1 MLIWQDIDV
10 GPTAASTV
18 LSADL
23 SDKLAALREAFRE
36 MRHVVVAFSGGA
48 DSSLLAY
55 MAASTDGVTAT
66 AVTAV
71 SPSLAGS
78 EFDDCSRLAEAW
90 NLDWVAVT
98 TGEMEQAAYRR
109 NDIDRCF
116 HCKSA
121 LMDALQPFVDSG
133 ATVVLGVNVDDLD
146 DHRPGQ
152 QAAAE
157 AGARFP
163 FVEAG
168 LSKEEIRELSRSFNL
183 ETWDKPAAACLAS
196 RIPFGTEVTVE
207 ILSKV
212 ERAEQVLHDL
222 GIRSC
227 RVRHHGEVARIEVE
241 QGDLQSVI
249 DARDHIEQRLLAL
262 GFRYVTVDLGGFR
275 SGSLNPHESTTTS

>member
-1 MLIWQDIDV
+1 MIWQDGAM
-10 GPTAASTV
+10 GPIAAQPLMSNA
-18 LSADL
+18 LSA
-23 SDKLAALREAFRE
+23 KYVALQRSFLE
-36 MRHVVVAFSGGA
+36 MGHVVVAFSGGA

-55 MAASTDGVTAT
+55 VASSTEGVSAT

-71 SPSLAGS
+71 SPSLAGA
-78 EFDDCSRLAEAW
+78 EFDDCSRLAESW
-90 NLDWVAVT
+90 SLEWVAVT
-98 TGEMEQAAYRR
+98 TNEMEQAAYRR
-109 NDIDRCF
+109 NDADRCF

-121 LMDALQPFVDSG
+121 LMEALQPFVDNG

-152 QAAAE
+152 RAAAE

-163 FVEAG
+163 FVEVG
-168 LSKEEIRELSRSFNL
+168 LSKAEIRELSHAVGL

-212 ERAEQVLHDL
+212 ERAEQVLRDL

-241 QGDLQSVI
+241 QSDLQSVI
-249 DARDHIEQRLLAL
+249 DSRQHVEQRLLAL

-275 SGSLNPHESTTTS
+275 SGSLNPHEPTANS

>member
-1 MLIWQDIDV
+1 MV
-10 GPTAASTV
+10 PAAASS
-18 LSADL
+18 LL
-23 SDKLAALREAFRE
+23 SDTLSLKLEELKSVLRE
-36 MRHVVVAFSGGA
+36 MGHVCIAFSGGA

-55 MAASTDGVTAT
+55 VAASTEGISAT
-66 AVTAV
+66 SVTAV
-71 SPSLAGS
+71 SPSLAGT
-78 EFDDCSRLAEAW
+78 EFDDCSRLAETW

-98 TGEMEQAAYRR
+98 TDEMEQAAYRR
-109 NDIDRCF
+109 NDADRCF

-152 QAAAE
+152 VAAAE

-163 FVEAG
+163 FVEVG
-168 LSKEEIRELSRSFNL
+168 LVKSEIRELSRALGL

-207 ILSKV
+207 ILSRV

-227 RVRHHGEVARIEVE
+227 RVRHHGDVARIEVE
-241 QGDLQSVI
+241 DSDLQGVI
-249 DARDHIEQRLLAL
+249 DARSHVEERLLAL
-262 GFRYVTVDLGGFR
+262 GFRYVTVDIGGFR
-275 SGSLNPHESTTTS
+275 SGSLNPNGSTPHT

>member
-1 MLIWQDIDV
+1 M
-10 GPTAASTV
+10 GPIAAQPLMSNA
-18 LSADL
+18 LSA
-23 SDKLAALREAFRE
+23 KYVALQRSFLE
-36 MRHVVVAFSGGA
+36 MGHVVVAFSGGA

-55 MAASTDGVTAT
+55 VASSTEGVSAT

-71 SPSLAGS
+71 SPSLAGA
-78 EFDDCSRLAEAW
+78 EFDDCSRLAESW
-90 NLDWVAVT
+90 SLEWVAVT
-98 TGEMEQAAYRR
+98 TNEMEQAAYRR
-109 NDIDRCF
+109 NDADRCF

-121 LMDALQPFVDSG
+121 LMDALQPFVDDG

-152 QAAAE
+152 RAAAE

-163 FVEAG
+163 FVEVG
-168 LSKEEIRELSRSFNL
+168 LSKAEIRELSHAVGL

-212 ERAEQVLHDL
+212 ERAEQVLRDL

-241 QGDLQSVI
+241 QSDLQSVI
-249 DARDHIEQRLLAL
+249 DSREHVEQRLLAL

-275 SGSLNPHESTTTS
+275 SGSLNPHEPTANS

>member
-1 MLIWQDIDV
+1 MV
-10 GPTAASTV
+10 PAAASS
-18 LSADL
+18 LL
-23 SDKLAALREAFRE
+23 SDTLSLKLEELKSVLRE
-36 MRHVVVAFSGGA
+36 MGHVCIAFSGGA

-55 MAASTDGVTAT
+55 VAASTEGISAT
-66 AVTAV
+66 SVTAV
-71 SPSLAGS
+71 SPSLAGT
-78 EFDDCSRLAEAW
+78 EFDDCSRLAETW

-98 TGEMEQAAYRR
+98 TDEMEQAAYRR
-109 NDIDRCF
+109 NDVDRCF

-152 QAAAE
+152 VAAAE

-163 FVEAG
+163 FVEVG
-168 LSKEEIRELSRSFNL
+168 LVKSEIRELSRALGL

-207 ILSKV
+207 ILSRV

-227 RVRHHGEVARIEVE
+227 RVRHHGDVARIEVE
-241 QGDLQSVI
+241 DSDLQGVI
-249 DARDHIEQRLLAL
+249 EARSHVEERLLAL
-262 GFRYVTVDLGGFR
+262 GFRYVTVDIGGFR
-275 SGSLNPHESTTTS
+275 SGSLNPNGSAPYT

>member
-1 MLIWQDIDV
+1 V
-10 GPTAASTV
+10 VPAAASS
-18 LSADL
+18 LL
-23 SDKLAALREAFRE
+23 SDTLSLKLEELKSVLRE
-36 MRHVVVAFSGGA
+36 MGHVCIAFSGGA

-55 MAASTDGVTAT
+55 VAASTEGVSAT
-66 AVTAV
+66 SVTAV
-71 SPSLAGS
+71 SPSLAGT
-78 EFDDCSRLAEAW
+78 EFDDCSRLAETW

-98 TGEMEQAAYRR
+98 TDEMEQAAYRR
-109 NDIDRCF
+109 NDVDRCF

-152 QAAAE
+152 VAAAE

-163 FVEAG
+163 FVEVG
-168 LSKEEIRELSRSFNL
+168 LVKSEIRELSRALGL

-207 ILSKV
+207 ILSRV

-227 RVRHHGEVARIEVE
+227 RVRHHGDVARIEVE
-241 QGDLQSVI
+241 DSDLQGVI
-249 DARDHIEQRLLAL
+249 DARSHVEERLLAL
-262 GFRYVTVDLGGFR
+262 GFRYVTVDIGGFR
-275 SGSLNPHESTTTS
+275 SGSLNPNGSTPHT

>member
-1 MLIWQDIDV
+1 M
-10 GPTAASTV
+10 GPIAAQPLMSNA
-18 LSADL
+18 LSA
-23 SDKLAALREAFRE
+23 KYVALQRSFLE
-36 MRHVVVAFSGGA
+36 MGHVVVAFSGGA

-55 MAASTDGVTAT
+55 VASSTEGVSAT

-71 SPSLAGS
+71 SPSLAGA
-78 EFDDCSRLAEAW
+78 EFDDCSRLAESW
-90 NLDWVAVT
+90 SLEWVAVT
-98 TGEMEQAAYRR
+98 TNEMEQAAYRR
-109 NDIDRCF
+109 NDADRCF

-121 LMDALQPFVDSG
+121 LMEALQPFVDNG

-152 QAAAE
+152 RAAAE

-163 FVEAG
+163 FVEVG
-168 LSKEEIRELSRSFNL
+168 LSKAEIRELSHAVGL

-212 ERAEQVLHDL
+212 ERAEQVLRDL

-241 QGDLQSVI
+241 QSDLQSVI
-249 DARDHIEQRLLAL
+249 DSREHVEQRLLAL

-275 SGSLNPHESTTTS
+275 SGSLNPHEPTANS

>member
-1 MLIWQDIDV
+1 M
-10 GPTAASTV
+10 GPTAADTS
-18 LSADL
+18 L
-23 SDKLAALREAFRE
+23 SDTSLLKLEALRGVLRE
-36 MRHVVVAFSGGA
+36 MGQVVVAFSGGA
-48 DSSLLAY
+48 DSSLLAFV
-55 MAASTDGVTAT
+55 AASTEGVVAT

-98 TGEMEQAAYRR
+98 TDEMEQAAYRR

-152 QAAAE
+152 VAAAE

-163 FVEAG
+163 FVEVNLTKA
-168 LSKEEIRELSRSFNL
+168 EIREVSRSLGL

-207 ILSKV
+207 LLSKV
-212 ERAEQVLHDL
+212 ERAEQVLHDI

-241 QGDLQSVI
+241 AVDLQLVI
-249 DARDHIEQRLLAL
+249 DSRSYIEERLLAL

-275 SGSLNPHESTTTS
+275 SGSLNPNGPAPIA

>member
-1 MLIWQDIDV
+1 V
-10 GPTAASTV
+10 VPAAASS
-18 LSADL
+18 LL
-23 SDKLAALREAFRE
+23 SDTLSLKLEELKSVLRE
-36 MRHVVVAFSGGA
+36 MGHVCIAFSGGA

-55 MAASTDGVTAT
+55 VAASTEGVSAT
-66 AVTAV
+66 SVTAV
-71 SPSLAGS
+71 SPSLAGT
-78 EFDDCSRLAEAW
+78 EFDDCSRLAETW

-98 TGEMEQAAYRR
+98 TDEMEQAAYRR
-109 NDIDRCF
+109 NDVDRCF

-152 QAAAE
+152 VAAAE

-163 FVEAG
+163 FVEVG
-168 LSKEEIRELSRSFNL
+168 LVKSEIRELSRALGL

-207 ILSKV
+207 ILSRV

-227 RVRHHGEVARIEVE
+227 RVRHHGDVARIEVE
-241 QGDLQSVI
+241 DSDLQGVI
-249 DARDHIEQRLLAL
+249 EARSHVEERLLAL
-262 GFRYVTVDLGGFR
+262 GFRYVTVDIGGFR
-275 SGSLNPHESTTTS
+275 SGSLNPNGSAPYT

>member
-1 MLIWQDIDV
+1 MIWQDGAM
-10 GPTAASTV
+10 GPIAAQPLMSNA
-18 LSADL
+18 LSA
-23 SDKLAALREAFRE
+23 KYVALQRSFLE
-36 MRHVVVAFSGGA
+36 MGHVVVAFSGGA

-55 MAASTDGVTAT
+55 VASSTEGVSAT

-71 SPSLAGS
+71 SPSLAGA
-78 EFDDCSRLAEAW
+78 EFDDCSRLAESW
-90 NLDWVAVT
+90 SLEWVAVT
-98 TGEMEQAAYRR
+98 TNEMEQAAYRR
-109 NDIDRCF
+109 NDADRCF

-121 LMDALQPFVDSG
+121 LMEALQPFVDNG

-152 QAAAE
+152 RAAAE

-163 FVEAG
+163 FVEVG
-168 LSKEEIRELSRSFNL
+168 LSKAEIRELSHAVGL

-212 ERAEQVLHDL
+212 ERAEQVLRDL

-241 QGDLQSVI
+241 QSDLQSVI
-249 DARDHIEQRLLAL
+249 DSREHVEQRLLAL

-275 SGSLNPHESTTTS
+275 SGSLNPHEPTANS

>member
-1 MLIWQDIDV
+1 MV
-10 GPTAASTV
+10 PAAASS
-18 LSADL
+18 LL
-23 SDKLAALREAFRE
+23 SDTLSLKLEELKSVLRE
-36 MRHVVVAFSGGA
+36 MGHVCIAFSGGA

-55 MAASTDGVTAT
+55 VAASTEGVSAT
-66 AVTAV
+66 SVTAV
-71 SPSLAGS
+71 SPSLAGT
-78 EFDDCSRLAEAW
+78 EFDDCSRLAETW

-98 TGEMEQAAYRR
+98 TDEMEQAAYRR
-109 NDIDRCF
+109 NDVDRCF

-152 QAAAE
+152 VAVAE

-163 FVEAG
+163 FVEVG
-168 LSKEEIRELSRSFNL
+168 LAKSEIRELSRALGL

-207 ILSKV
+207 ILSRV

-227 RVRHHGEVARIEVE
+227 RVRHHGDVARIEVE
-241 QGDLQSVI
+241 DSDLQGVI
-249 DARDHIEQRLLAL
+249 DARSHVEERLLAL
-262 GFRYVTVDLGGFR
+262 GFRYVTVDIGGFR
-275 SGSLNPHESTTTS
+275 SGSLNPNGSTPHT

>member
-1 MLIWQDIDV
+1 V
-10 GPTAASTV
+10 VPAAASS
-18 LSADL
+18 LL
-23 SDKLAALREAFRE
+23 SDTLSLKLEELKSVLRE
-36 MRHVVVAFSGGA
+36 MGHVCIAFSGGA

-55 MAASTDGVTAT
+55 VAASTEGVSAT
-66 AVTAV
+66 SVTAV
-71 SPSLAGS
+71 SPSLAGT
-78 EFDDCSRLAEAW
+78 EFDDCSRLAETW

-98 TGEMEQAAYRR
+98 TDEMEQAAYRR
-109 NDIDRCF
+109 NDVDRCF

-152 QAAAE
+152 VAAAE

-163 FVEAG
+163 FVEVG
-168 LSKEEIRELSRSFNL
+168 LVKSEIRELSRALGL

-207 ILSKV
+207 ILSRV

-227 RVRHHGEVARIEVE
+227 RVRHHGDVARIEVE
-241 QGDLQSVI
+241 DSDLQGVI
-249 DARDHIEQRLLAL
+249 EARSHVEERLLAL
-262 GFRYVTVDLGGFR
+262 GFRYVTVDIGGFR
-275 SGSLNPHESTTTS
+275 SGSLNPNGSTPHT

>member
-1 MLIWQDIDV
+1 M
-10 GPTAASTV
+10 GPTAADTS
-18 LSADL
+18 L
-23 SDKLAALREAFRE
+23 SDTSLLKLEALRGVLRE
-36 MRHVVVAFSGGA
+36 MGQVVVAFSGGA
-48 DSSLLAY
+48 DSSLLAFV
-55 MAASTDGVTAT
+55 AASTEGVVAT

-98 TGEMEQAAYRR
+98 TDEMEQAAYRR

-152 QAAAE
+152 VAAAE

-163 FVEAG
+163 FVEVNLTKA
-168 LSKEEIRELSRSFNL
+168 EIREVSRSLGL

-207 ILSKV
+207 LLSKV
-212 ERAEQVLHDL
+212 ERAEQVLHDI

-241 QGDLQSVI
+241 AVDLQLVI
-249 DARDHIEQRLLAL
+249 DSRSYIEERLRAL

-275 SGSLNPHESTTTS
+275 SGSLNPNGPAPIA

>member
-1 MLIWQDIDV
+1 M
-10 GPTAASTV
+10 GPIAAQPLMSNA
-18 LSADL
+18 LSA
-23 SDKLAALREAFRE
+23 KYVALQRSFLE
-36 MRHVVVAFSGGA
+36 MGHVVVAFSGGA

-55 MAASTDGVTAT
+55 VASSTQGVSAT

-71 SPSLAGS
+71 SPSLAGA
-78 EFDDCSRLAEAW
+78 EFDDCSRLAESW
-90 NLDWVAVT
+90 SLEWVAVT
-98 TGEMEQAAYRR
+98 TNEMEQAAYRR
-109 NDIDRCF
+109 NDADRCF

-121 LMDALQPFVDSG
+121 LMEALQPFVDNG

-152 QAAAE
+152 RAAAE

-163 FVEAG
+163 FVEVG
-168 LSKEEIRELSRSFNL
+168 LSKAEIRELSHAVGL

-212 ERAEQVLHDL
+212 ERAEQVLRDL

-241 QGDLQSVI
+241 QSDLQSVI
-249 DARDHIEQRLLAL
+249 DSREHVEQRLLAL

-275 SGSLNPHESTTTS
+275 SGSLNPHEPTANS

>member
-1 MLIWQDIDV
+1 M
-10 GPTAASTV
+10 GPIAAQPLMSNA
-18 LSADL
+18 LSA
-23 SDKLAALREAFRE
+23 KYVALQRSFLE
-36 MRHVVVAFSGGA
+36 MGHVVVAFSGGA

-55 MAASTDGVTAT
+55 VASSTEGVSAT

-71 SPSLAGS
+71 SPSLAGA
-78 EFDDCSRLAEAW
+78 EFDDCSRLAESW
-90 NLDWVAVT
+90 SLEWVAVT
-98 TGEMEQAAYRR
+98 TNEMEQAAYRR
-109 NDIDRCF
+109 NDADRCF

-121 LMDALQPFVDSG
+121 LMEALQPFVDNG

-152 QAAAE
+152 RAAAE

-163 FVEAG
+163 FVEVG
-168 LSKEEIRELSRSFNL
+168 LSKAEIRELSHAVGL

-212 ERAEQVLHDL
+212 ERAEQVLRDL

-241 QGDLQSVI
+241 QSDLQSVI
-249 DARDHIEQRLLAL
+249 DSRQHVEQRLLAL

-275 SGSLNPHESTTTS
+275 SGSLNPHEPTANS

>member
-1 MLIWQDIDV
+1 MV
-10 GPTAASTV
+10 PAAASS
-18 LSADL
+18 LL
-23 SDKLAALREAFRE
+23 SDTLSLKLEELKSVLRE
-36 MRHVVVAFSGGA
+36 MGHVCIAFSGGA

-55 MAASTDGVTAT
+55 VAASTEGVSAT
-66 AVTAV
+66 SVTAV
-71 SPSLAGS
+71 SPSLAGT
-78 EFDDCSRLAEAW
+78 EFDDCSRLAETW

-98 TGEMEQAAYRR
+98 TDEMEQAAYRR
-109 NDIDRCF
+109 NDVDRCF

-152 QAAAE
+152 VAAAE

-163 FVEAG
+163 FVEVG
-168 LSKEEIRELSRSFNL
+168 LVKSEIRELSRALGL

-207 ILSKV
+207 ILSRV

-227 RVRHHGEVARIEVE
+227 RVRHHGDVARIEVE
-241 QGDLQSVI
+241 DSDLQGVI
-249 DARDHIEQRLLAL
+249 EARSHVEERLLAL
-262 GFRYVTVDLGGFR
+262 GFRYVTVDIGGFR
-275 SGSLNPHESTTTS
+275 SGSLNPNGSTPHT

>member
-1 MLIWQDIDV
+1 MV
-10 GPTAASTV
+10 PAAASS
-18 LSADL
+18 LL
-23 SDKLAALREAFRE
+23 SDTLSLKLEELKSVLRE
-36 MRHVVVAFSGGA
+36 MGHVCIAFSGGA

-55 MAASTDGVTAT
+55 VAASTEGISAT
-66 AVTAV
+66 SVTAV
-71 SPSLAGS
+71 SPSLAGT
-78 EFDDCSRLAEAW
+78 EFDDCSRLAETW

-98 TGEMEQAAYRR
+98 TDEMEQAAYRR
-109 NDIDRCF
+109 NDVDRCF

-152 QAAAE
+152 VAAAE

-163 FVEAG
+163 FVEVG
-168 LSKEEIRELSRSFNL
+168 LVKSEIRELSRALGL

-207 ILSKV
+207 ILSRV

-227 RVRHHGEVARIEVE
+227 RVRHHGDVARIEVE
-241 QGDLQSVI
+241 DSDLQGVI
-249 DARDHIEQRLLAL
+249 DARSHVEERLLAL
-262 GFRYVTVDLGGFR
+262 GFRYVTVDIGGFR
-275 SGSLNPHESTTTS
+275 SGSLNPNGSTPHT

>member
-1 MLIWQDIDV
+1 M
-10 GPTAASTV
+10 GPTSASPI
-18 LSADL
+18 L
-23 SDKLAALREAFRE
+23 SDALSLKLEALRGVLLE
-36 MRHVVVAFSGGA
+36 MGRVVVAFSGGA
-48 DSSLLAY
+48 DSALLAY
-55 MAASTDGVTAT
+55 VAASTAGVTAT

-78 EFDDCSRLAEAW
+78 EFDDCSRLAEEW

-98 TGEMEQAAYRR
+98 TDEMEQAAYRR

-121 LMDALQPFVDSG
+121 LMEALSPYVESG
-133 ATVVLGVNVDDLD
+133 ATVVLGVNVDDLS

-152 QAAAE
+152 VAASE

-163 FVEAG
+163 FVEVSLTKA
-168 LSKEEIRELSRSFNL
+168 EIRDLSFACGL

-212 ERAEQVLHDL
+212 ERAEQVLHDI

-241 QGDLQSVI
+241 PRDLPAVI
-249 DARDHIEQRLLAL
+249 EARLHIEERLRSL

-275 SGSLNPHESTTTS
+275 SGSLNPDGSTSRT

>member
-1 MLIWQDIDV
+1 MIWQDGAM
-10 GPTAASTV
+10 GPIAAQPLMSNA
-18 LSADL
+18 LSA
-23 SDKLAALREAFRE
+23 KYVALQRSFLE
-36 MRHVVVAFSGGA
+36 MGHVVVAFSGGA

-55 MAASTDGVTAT
+55 VASSTQGVSTT

-71 SPSLAGS
+71 SPSLAGA
-78 EFDDCSRLAEAW
+78 EFDDCSRLAESW
-90 NLDWVAVT
+90 SLEWVAVT
-98 TGEMEQAAYRR
+98 TNEMEQAAYRR
-109 NDIDRCF
+109 NDADRCF

-121 LMDALQPFVDSG
+121 LMEALQPFVDNG

-152 QAAAE
+152 RAAAE

-163 FVEAG
+163 FVEVG
-168 LSKEEIRELSRSFNL
+168 LSKAEIRELSHAVGL

-212 ERAEQVLHDL
+212 ERAEQVLRDL

-241 QGDLQSVI
+241 QSDLQSVI
-249 DARDHIEQRLLAL
+249 DSREHVEQRLLAL

-275 SGSLNPHESTTTS
+275 SGSLNPHEPTANS